1 MPSNVQ
7 PPRGM
12 RDFLPS
18 EKAQR
23 EHTLAIIRGTY
34 EKFGYREIETPFLED
49 LDRLMAGEG
58 GDNEKLIFKV
68 LRRGLDLSQVAS
80 IDEVADLG
88 LRYDL
93 TLPLARFYATN
104 RTKLPS
110 VTRTIQVGAVWRAE
124 RPQKGRFRQF
134 TQCDIDVIGEPGA
147 VAEIEL
153 IAATLAAL
161 EALSIQQCA
170 VRLND
175 RRVLHA
181 MLRHCGFAEGEFGRV
196 LISVD
201 KLDKIGVDGVA
212 DELSRGGYESG
223 SVDSLTG
230 LLSEYSERGGGL
242 SVEQV
247 VKLLPGSTDAA
258 VLDNLQYIAE
268 AVGAAW
274 PSGNV
279 VFDPTLVR
287 GMGYYTGPIFE
298 VDHPS
303 SSSSIAGGGR
313 YDGMIGRFTGE
324 DIPACGFSIG
334 FERIVGL
341 ARKAVAD
348 ADRSVALMYDAEVS
362 AATLV
367 GLQSQLVTSGYKVRL
382 VRRPKKMA
390 RSLDSLADEGYMSFA
405 VVDRSVQH
413 PDDLDFR
420 DIGAG

>member
-1 MPSNVQ
+1 MPGNVQ

-23 EHTLAIIRGTY
+23 EHTLAIIRGAY

-49 LDRLMAGEG
+49 LDRLMSSGG
-58 GDNEKLIFKV
+58 GDNEKLIFRV
-68 LRRGLDLSQVAS
+68 LRRGLDLSQVAAV
-80 IDEVADLG
+80 DEVADLG

-104 RTKLPS
+104 RASLPS
-110 VTRTIQVGAVWRAE
+110 VVRTIQVGAVWRAE

-134 TQCDIDVIGEPGA
+134 TQCDIDVIGESGA

-153 IAATLAAL
+153 ITATSAAL
-161 EALSIQQCA
+161 EALSIRQCT

-175 RRVLHA
+175 RRILHGL
-181 MLRHCGFAEGEFGRV
+181 LRHCGFAEREFGRV

-212 DELSRGGYESG
+212 DELARGGYENG
-223 SVDSLTG
+223 SVDSLKD
-230 LLSEYSERGGGL
+230 LLSEYSERGGEL
-242 SVEQV
+242 SFEQV
-247 VKLLPGSTDAA
+247 VKLLPDSTEVE
-258 VLDNLQYIAE
+258 VLDNLQYIRE
-268 AVGAAW
+268 AVAAAW

-298 VDHPS
+298 IDHPS

-324 DIPACGFSIG
+324 DVPACGFSMG

-341 ARKAVAD
+341 ATGFAAD
-348 ADRSVALMYDAEVS
+348 AGRSVALMYEADVS
-362 AATLV
+362 PATLV
-367 GLQSQLVTSGYKVRL
+367 GLQSRLVTSGYKVRL

-390 RSLDSLADEGYMSFA
+390 RSLDSLADEGYTSFA
-405 VVDRSVQH
+405 VVDRSAQH
-413 PDDLDFR
+413 PDDLSFR